1 MLFLLPKKIVNAISN
16 RENLTNALRNRNAV
30 STTISQ
36 QILGGRLLRA
46 VIGRQKSNFNG
57 EFKLKTC

>member
-30 STTISQ
+30 STIISQ

-46 VIGRQKSNFNG
+46 VISR
-57 EFKLKTC
+57 